1 MKKKENKEFD
11 PSEVIGGALNILG
24 LKIDLGQL
32 LSAPEQVRDSL
43 EALREKLQQ
52 AGGKEVL
59 GDEEWRSGGVSIS
72 GSVRTRGILGE
83 REYHMGT
90 GRQPGGGGRPAK
102 AATPPPP
109 PEVVEPT
116 LDVFA
121 EPEEI
126 MLVAEVPGVE
136 LSELELTVQDN
147 RILSLS
153 TQPTAH
159 RRYRKEVDLGAE
171 VDAATLKASCHNG
184 ILEVRLQKK

>member
-1 MKKKENKEFD
+1 MEKKENKEFD
-11 PSEVIGGALNILG
+11 PSDVISGALNILG

-32 LSAPEQVRDSL
+32 LSAPEQVRGSL

-52 AGGKEVL
+52 AGAKEVL
-59 GDEEWRSGGVSIS
+59 GDEEWKSGGVSIS

-90 GRQPGGGGRPAK
+90 GRQPAGQRRPAK
-102 AATPPPP
+102 APTPPPP

-121 EPEEI
+121 ESEEI

-136 LSELELTVQDN
+136 LSELELTVRDN
-147 RILSLS
+147 HILSLS

-171 VDAATLKASCHNG
+171 VDATTLTASCHNG

>member
-1 MKKKENKEFD
+1 MEKKENKEFD
-11 PSEVIGGALNILG
+11 PSEMISGALNILG

-32 LSAPEQVRDSL
+32 LSAPEQVSDSL

-52 AGGKEVL
+52 AGAKEVL
-59 GDEEWRSGGVSIS
+59 GDEEWKSGGVSIS

-90 GRQPGGGGRPAK
+90 GRQPAHRRPAK
-102 AATPPPP
+102 APTPPPP

-116 LDVFA
+116 LDVFT

-171 VDAATLKASCHNG
+171 VDAATLTASCHNG